1 MRGNK
6 ILTTLALS
14 ALLFAGCGVKNSET
28 AITVNGAAITKG
40 DIDEAINAQ
49 IKNSPFT
56 KMGIDIKNSQND
68 FLYLLTKDRVVNE
81 LIIKSLINEECNKRD
96 ITVSKDE
103 QELAMEDLISK
114 IGSKERFNEFLKQ
127 RGISKEQFNKD
138 FNQEL
143 RIKKLAMQLD
153 NTQVTEA
160 DAKKYYNS
168 NIKKFKFP
176 DKVRA
181 SHILISTN
189 PYEIEQHIRADKANK
204 KLTDD
209 EIKGK
214 VQDELAARK
223 VKAEELLKTVQA
235 DKTQFAKLAKENSED
250 KGSAEQG
257 GDLGF
262 FAAVEMVPEFSGAS
276 FATKPGNIYNKVV
289 QSKFGYHIIYVT
301 DRSAAGQYPFE
312 AVQYEI
318 TNYLQAQKEVKAI
331 DNLIEAMKKNAQIEY
346 LDKEYDPAGIKEGIQ
361 KEMNSNEPIIAP
373 PAEQKK

>member
-1 MRGNK
+1 MRGKK
-6 ILTTLALS
+6 ILTTIALS
-14 ALLFAGCGVKNSET
+14 AVLFAGCGVKNGET

-40 DIDEAINAQ
+40 DIEQAINTQ
-49 IKNSPFT
+49 IKHSPFT
-56 KMGIDIKNSQND
+56 KMGIDIKNSEND

-81 LIIKSLINEECNKRD
+81 LIIKSLINEECKKRD

-103 QELAMEDLISK
+103 QALAMEDLISK

-127 RGISKEQFNKD
+127 KDITKEQFNKD
-138 FNQEL
+138 FEQEL
-143 RIKKLAMQLD
+143 KIKKLALQLD
-153 NTQVTEA
+153 KSQVSTA
-160 DAKKYYNS
+160 DAKKFYNE
-168 NIKKFKFP
+168 NIKKFKYP

-181 SHILISTN
+181 SHILIATN
-189 PYEIEQHIRADKANK
+189 PFEIEQLIRADKANK
-204 KLTDD
+204 KLTQDQ
-209 EIKGK
+209 IKGK
-214 VQDELAARK
+214 IEEELAARK
-223 VKAEELLKTVQA
+223 VKAEDLLKKAQA

-262 FAAVEMVPEFSGAS
+262 FSAVEMVPEFSSAS
-276 FATKPGNIYNKVV
+276 FATKPGTIYPKVV

-331 DNLIEAMKKNAQIEY
+331 DNLIEALKKNAEIVY
-346 LDKEYDPAGIKEGIQ
+346 VDKEFDPEGIKKDIQ
-361 KEMNSNEPIIAP
+361 KEINSNEPIAAP
-373 PAEQKK
+373 KDKK

>member
-1 MRGNK
+1 MRGKK

-14 ALLFAGCGVKNSET
+14 ALLFAGCGVKNTET

-40 DIDEAINAQ
+40 AIDEAINAQ

-96 ITVSKDE
+96 ITVTKDE

-160 DAKKYYNS
+160 DAKKYYNA
-168 NIKKFKFP
+168 NLKKFKFP

-189 PYEIEQHIRADKANK
+189 PHKLPSPALQSCPNHTEPCHTAHYDNPRLSPSAIERLEHPHLHN
-204 KLTDD
+204 
-209 EIKGK
+209 
-214 VQDELAARK
+214 
-223 VKAEELLKTVQA
+223 
-235 DKTQFAKLAKENSED
+235 ENSSHK
-250 KGSAEQG
+250 KGLPPDWQ
-257 GDLGF
+257 
-262 FAAVEMVPEFSGAS
+262 
-276 FATKPGNIYNKVV
+276 
-289 QSKFGYHIIYVT
+289 
-301 DRSAAGQYPFE
+301 
-312 AVQYEI
+312 
-318 TNYLQAQKEVKAI
+318 
-331 DNLIEAMKKNAQIEY
+331 EY
-346 LDKEYDPAGIKEGIQ
+346 YSP
-361 KEMNSNEPIIAP
+361 P
-373 PAEQKK
+373 PASDNSWPPIMQ